1 MRDLCTSPGTN
12 DYYAWPY
19 PSDEQFVGGYVRMVE
34 TVLAAYN
41 STTASGAPLTVIA
54 LCGGTTENDRAPCP
68 RVQQA
73 VKRLLASP
81 DKVQRMRA
89 ALLTTLFLT
98 RSLSTHTHA
107 RTPHTHTR
115 HTHTHTHNTVR

>member
-1 MRDLCTSPGTN
+1 
-12 DYYAWPY
+12 
-19 PSDEQFVGGYVRMVE
+19 MVE

-89 ALLTTLFLT
+89 AFTHCSY
-98 RSLSTHTHA
+98 SLTHTPA
-107 RTPHTHTR
+107 
-115 HTHTHTHNTVR
+115 HNNNIR